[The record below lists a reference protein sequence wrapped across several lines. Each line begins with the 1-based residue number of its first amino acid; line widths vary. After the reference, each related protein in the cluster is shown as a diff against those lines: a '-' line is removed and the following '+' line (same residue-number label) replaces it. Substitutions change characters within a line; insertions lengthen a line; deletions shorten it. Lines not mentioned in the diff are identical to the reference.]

1 MNTII
6 LLVFFII
13 LIIQSGNYDYLGHI
27 VGLLLLRLLLQFLPI
42 NLNIDMTLFSFVL
55 VIGLLTMIL
64 YKNDNVFFG
73 FITILS
79 GVMLFQKYAGDALD
93 IVVNLLAG
101 GLFAYLYTI
110 LLVTYN
116 ITLYDPKNE
125 EKNEKKEEVKVEDS
139 LKCGLFKNNL
149 LVRYV

>member
-42 NLNIDMTLFSFVL
+42 NLNIDMTMFSFVL

-79 GVMLFQKYAGDALD
+79 GVMLFQEYAGDALD
-93 IVVNLLAG
+93 IVINLFAG

-110 LLVTYN
+110 LLATYN

-125 EKNEKKEEVKVEDS
+125 EKNEKKEEVKAEDS
-139 LKCGLFKNNL
+139 LKCGLFKNNV
-149 LVRYV
+149 LVKYV

>member
-93 IVVNLLAG
+93 IVINLFAG

-110 LLVTYN
+110 LLATYN
-116 ITLYDPKNE
+116 ITLYDSKNE

-139 LKCGLFKNNL
+139 LKCGLFKNNV
-149 LVRYV
+149 LVKYV

>member
-79 GVMLFQKYAGDALD
+79 GVMLFQKYSGDALD
-93 IVVNLLAG
+93 IVINLFAG

-110 LLVTYN
+110 LLATYN
-116 ITLYDPKNE
+116 ITLYDSKNE

-139 LKCGLFKNNL
+139 LKCGLFKNNV